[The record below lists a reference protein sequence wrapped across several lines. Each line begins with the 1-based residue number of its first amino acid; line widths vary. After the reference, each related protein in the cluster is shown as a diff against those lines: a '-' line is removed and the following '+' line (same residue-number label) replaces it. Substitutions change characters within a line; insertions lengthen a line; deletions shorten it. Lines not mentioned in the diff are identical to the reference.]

1 MTRDVFVAVIV
12 ATFFTTASLESAQ
25 KLDDKE
31 TAFLQKAAQ
40 GQLAQIALG
49 TPLHWL
55 RVL

>member
-31 TAFLQKAAQ
+31 TAFLQKAAPVH
-40 GQLAQIALG
+40 LPSRRL
-49 TPLHWL
+49 LV
-55 RVL
+55 RK